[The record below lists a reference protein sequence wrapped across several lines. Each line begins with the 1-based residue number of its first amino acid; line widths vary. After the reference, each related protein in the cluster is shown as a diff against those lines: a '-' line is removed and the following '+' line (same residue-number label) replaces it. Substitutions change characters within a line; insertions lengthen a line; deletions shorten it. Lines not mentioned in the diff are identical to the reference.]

1 MIGASSSARPRTVQV
16 TLSTGPCRMRGD
28 RERLQAASDDVGFR
42 LDLDAVADGVDP
54 LVVGRGELERA
65 HLADAG
71 LPPAGLD
78 ARGRA
83 ELVEQPGHLLGR
95 LLDHRQ
101 EALRP
106 LVQLVRP
113 RQRACEAVDRRQR
126 RPQVVARE

>member
-1 MIGASSSARPRTVQV
+1 MHRPGHLVDRAVAN
-16 TLSTGPCRMRGD
+16 RGD
-28 RERLQAASDDVGFR
+28 RERLQAAGDDVGFR
-42 LDLDAVADGVDP
+42 LDLHAVADRVDA

-65 HLADAG
+65 HLAHAG

-78 ARGRA
+78 ARRRA
-83 ELVEQPGHLLGR
+83 ELVEQAGHLLGG

-106 LVQLVRP
+106 LVELVRP

-126 RPQVVARE
+126 RAQVVARE